1 VETSL
6 IFYQT
11 HSYILFGSKDCS
23 KFSSSSARPENKHL
37 GARAC
42 RPMPDGLD
50 SLSLFWT
57 LVNQVIGL
65 ESQVL
70 IDNGITGDQPKLTTW
85 DNFK

>member
-1 VETSL
+1 
-6 IFYQT
+6 
-11 HSYILFGSKDCS
+11 
-23 KFSSSSARPENKHL
+23 
-37 GARAC
+37 
-42 RPMPDGLD
+42 MPDGLD
-50 SLSLFWT
+50 CLSLFWT